1 MYIVNFLKKLNMAL
15 EKIQNDVHKV
25 KLGDK
30 EFLLI
35 KVKDNE
41 IRRLQERVRKFA
53 VDREWIDNLDD
64 PRDYLLGI
72 VEEVGE
78 FRNFVKWINDK
89 ETMNKLIKENF
100 DFIENTL
107 GDILWFTFMLANRC
121 KIDIKSAIEKVIEDN
136 EKRFPLELTKGK
148 TTNIFA
154 GGIDLK
160 FKKPSDALS

>member
-1 MYIVNFLKKLNMAL
+1 MSL
-15 EKIQNDVHKV
+15 EKIQEDVHKV
-25 KLGDK
+25 RLGDK

-41 IRRLQERVRKFA
+41 INRLQQKVKEFA
-53 VDREWIDNLDD
+53 EIREWTNNIDD

-78 FRNFVKWINDK
+78 FRNFVKWINDRDSI
-89 ETMNKLIKENF
+89 NKLIRDNF

-107 GDILWFTFMLANRC
+107 GDIIWFIFMLANRC
-121 KIDIKSAIEKVIEDN
+121 GIDVKKAIEKVIEDN
-136 EKRFPLELTKGK
+136 ERRFPVNLVKGK
-148 TTNIFA
+148 HTNIFA

-160 FKKPSDALS
+160 FDKPVDALG